1 MPCFVVNT
9 KLGTAMIDSLGGPRR
24 VNNMLA
30 TLNLKTVSET
40 NLKKMEKRAG
50 VVLEKVSTESANA
63 AADEAY
69 RLEMESVA
77 EKESLEVQASMSGL
91 VEELGVCP
99 MPDTSP
105 ALMMSFHDNMNANE
119 DNTDDESRPSEDD
132 DLNCTGNDVSLSV
145 ETPLSCNAFSTPTD
159 TRKPLPV
166 QVLTPQSDSKTHQQI
181 KKAKVR
187 LLPKYPCQTRSGM
200 SVAVDTAWH
209 KRGFDSLTSHTFFMT
224 TGKSRQPKKVVKT
237 IVSHRTSGVC
247 NWWRRKRP
255 GQKVRPHACVR
266 NHRGSA
272 RAMEATSGV
281 KGVKELLAEGIPV
294 EYLEGDGD
302 NTLISRLKTD
312 IGVSM
317 KKRFDKNRVF

>member
-1 MPCFVVNT
+1 
-9 KLGTAMIDSLGGPRR
+9 
-24 VNNMLA
+24 
-30 TLNLKTVSET
+30 
-40 NLKKMEKRAG
+40 
-50 VVLEKVSTESANA
+50 
-63 AADEAY
+63 
-69 RLEMESVA
+69 
-77 EKESLEVQASMSGL
+77 
-91 VEELGVCP
+91 
-99 MPDTSP
+99 
-105 ALMMSFHDNMNANE
+105 MSFHDNVNANE
-119 DNTDDESRPSEDD
+119 DNTDDESRPSEED
-132 DLNCTGNDVSLSV
+132 DLNCTGNVSLSV
-145 ETPLSCNAFSTPTD
+145 QTPLSCNAFSTPTD

-166 QVLTPQSDSKTHQQI
+166 PVLTPQSDRKTHQRI

-187 LLPKYPCQTRSGM
+187 LLPKYLCQTRSGM

-224 TGKSRQPKKVVKT
+224 TGKSRQPNKVVKT
-237 IVSHRTSGVC
+237 IVSHRTCGVC

-312 IGVSM
+312 LGVSM
-317 KKRFDKNRVF
+317 KKRFDKNHVVN